1 MQKNVSQ
8 MWGQTVQLLSIY
20 IIFLVAMIP
29 LFFLITQEH
38 PGAPSLDIPYT
49 RVMYLPRQVRC
60 ECSGEN
66 DPLSRPAN
74 LGRGNGVSAAAPS
87 RPALM
92 R

>member
-1 MQKNVSQ
+1 MQENVSQ
-8 MWGQTVQLLSIY
+8 MWGQTVQLLGIY
-20 IIFLVAMIP
+20 IIFSVAMIP
-29 LFFLITQEH
+29 LFVLITQEY
-38 PGAPSLDIPYT
+38 PGAPSHDIART

-74 LGRGNGVSAAAPS
+74 LGRGNGVSAAAPP